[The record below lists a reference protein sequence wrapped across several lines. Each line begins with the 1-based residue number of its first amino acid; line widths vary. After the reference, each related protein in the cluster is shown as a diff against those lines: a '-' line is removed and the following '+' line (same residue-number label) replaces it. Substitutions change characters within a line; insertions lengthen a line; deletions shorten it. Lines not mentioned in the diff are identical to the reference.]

1 MFCWV
6 LIGGTIASLGFSS
19 GTLLTGDLTA
29 FGFLNAGGDPLEFLF
44 GVTGGDAA
52 SHFGPVVGIRLSNS
66 GFTGTFA
73 SNFKNTGNGKNELA
87 APLRDPRARKPS
99 ANVDRARGPVWPA
112 ETVNIEEKYL
122 LNR

>member
-87 APLRDPRARKPS
+87 APLATPEPGSLLLMLTGLGALFGLRKRS
-99 ANVDRARGPVWPA
+99 
-112 ETVNIEEKYL
+112 ISKKSSS
-122 LNR
+122 